1 MFCFRRDPD
10 ARLGVG
16 VAFTTAT
23 VDVGDG
29 RDRDGRDAD
38 LARVSAEIGVPVA
51 IVSQVHGA
59 DVYVV
64 ESLGDAPVQDLTHQQ
79 ADALVATQPGAAVG
93 VRVADCVPICLATED
108 GAAVAAVH
116 AGRRGLL
123 VGVIGAT
130 VARLNEVT
138 DAPVH
143 AWVGPHICAQ
153 CYELPEDLAA
163 ETSRLLGIAPTHTR
177 WGTPSLDLGGAAQ
190 RQLDAAGVTSE
201 FAGGCTH
208 EEASLH
214 SYRRDGAAAGRL
226 LGAVWMGR
234 P

>member
-93 VRVADCVPICLATED
+93 VRVADCVPICLAITKPKMMARIK
-108 GAAVAAVH
+108 AA
-116 AGRRGLL
+116 RMT
-123 VGVIGAT
+123 I
-130 VARLNEVT
+130 
-138 DAPVH
+138 
-143 AWVGPHICAQ
+143 
-153 CYELPEDLAA
+153 
-163 ETSRLLGIAPTHTR
+163 TR
-177 WGTPSLDLGGAAQ
+177 IFVVVLCP
-190 RQLDAAGVTSE
+190 
-201 FAGGCTH
+201 C
-208 EEASLH
+208 
-214 SYRRDGAAAGRL
+214 
-226 LGAVWMGR
+226 
-234 P
+234 